1 MSNQGRPARPEAGK
15 VQGNRQQNAGSA
27 ASSGKKGGTR
37 TRSIAFSTVIMIIG
51 LFFSKGSSFLRNI
64 LVAHVFD
71 NTYRDAF
78 IAAFLIPDFFF
89 ALLVGGS
96 IQSAITP
103 TLSRAIEQKTLKK
116 TWKGVSVFVTLMS
129 IVLLVAILFGEIF
142 SGALYNLFYQGKN
155 PDVVR
160 LAGNMARTLYPQIFF
175 MMLAA
180 LCIGVLNAY
189 KKFGSTAFGP
199 TIYNIGVLIAIFFLG
214 ASNPSHLYMTGV
226 GIMAA
231 AMVFFIFQLYMGRRE
246 VVHYKPSVDT
256 HDPEFRRLFK
266 LAVPILISA
275 SIVQINMLLLNSFA
289 SRFDEG
295 SIYALNNA
303 STLWQLPY
311 GIFAVGIGNV
321 MLPSLAALYSTKKY
335 KDAGDLLGRS
345 IKNALFLAVPCA
357 GIFLILR
364 FDLVKAVYQWSSSY
378 TDENAEMAAMFL
390 IGYCASIILQSVIFI
405 LNQAYYAIE
414 NTRFPLFAGVVSM
427 IVNFGLCYLFVSVG
441 MGPMSITIAY
451 SISCAVRLALL
462 VVVYN
467 RNKRLAPKNIRLF
480 LVKSAVC
487 LLVMMAGLYLIGL
500 VPFSPSR
507 KLFHLVW
514 FGVQSLFGFVLY
526 FATAFLLH
534 MEELQA
540 AYDKYIARFFRKKK
554 PSSGPVR

>member
-1 MSNQGRPARPEAGK
+1 MSDNGNSQNVKAPQKGAG
-15 VQGNRQQNAGSA
+15 N
-27 ASSGKKGGTR
+27 TR

-64 LVAHVFD
+64 LVGHVFD

-103 TLSRAIEQKTLKK
+103 TLSRAIEQKKLKK
-116 TWKGVSVFVTLMS
+116 TWKGVSVFITWMS
-129 IVLLVAILFGEIF
+129 IILAAAILFGEIF
-142 SGALYNLFYQGKN
+142 SNVLYDFFYQGKN
-155 PDVVR
+155 PEMVR

-199 TIYNIGVLIAIFFLG
+199 TIYNIGVLVAIVLFG
-214 ASNPSHLYMTGV
+214 ASKPEKLYFTGV
-226 GIMAA
+226 GIMVA
-231 AMVFFIFQLYMGRRE
+231 AMIFFLFQLYMGRRE
-246 VVHYKPSVDT
+246 VIHYRPSLDT

-275 SIVQINMLLLNSFA
+275 SIVQINILLLNSFA

-321 MLPSLAALYSTKKY
+321 MLPSLAGLFSAKKY
-335 KDAGDLLGRS
+335 KDASDLLSRS

-364 FDLVKAVYQWSSSY
+364 LDLVKAVYQWSSNY
-378 TDENAEMAAMFL
+378 TDENATMAATFL
-390 IGYCASIILQSVIFI
+390 IGYCASIVLQSVIFI
-405 LNQAYYAIE
+405 LNQAYYAVE
-414 NTRFPLFAGVVSM
+414 NTRFPLFAGIVSM
-427 IVNFGLCYLFVSVG
+427 VVNFGLCYLFVEMG

-451 SISCAVRLALL
+451 SISCLVRLVLLAL
-462 VVVYN
+462 VYN
-467 RNKRLAPKNIRLF
+467 RYKSLAPKNLKVF
-480 LVKSAVC
+480 LMKSMLC
-487 LLVMMAGLYLIGL
+487 LVVMMAGLYLIGF

-507 KLFHLVW
+507 KLFHLAW
-514 FGVQSLFGFVLY
+514 FCLKSLAGFVLY

-534 MEELQA
+534 MEELQT
-540 AYDKYIARFFRKKK
+540 AYDKYVARFFRKKK
-554 PSSGPVR
+554 TPAAPSGRA

>member
-1 MSNQGRPARPEAGK
+1 MSNTEGSKAVKPQSGNKPAK
-15 VQGNRQQNAGSA
+15 
-27 ASSGKKGGTR
+27 
-37 TRSIAFSTVIMIIG
+37 SIAFSTVIMIIG

-64 LVAHVFD
+64 LVAHFF
-71 NTYRDAF
+71 NGTYRDAF

-116 TWKGVSVFVTLMS
+116 TWKGVSVFVTWMS
-129 IVLLVAILFGEIF
+129 LILLGAIAFGEIF
-142 SGALYNLFYQGKN
+142 SNSLYKIFYQGDN
-155 PDVVR
+155 PEVVR
-160 LAGNMARTLYPQIFF
+160 LAGNMARSLYPQIFF

-199 TIYNIGVLIAIFFLG
+199 TIYNVGVLIAIGFLG
-214 ASNPSHLYMTGV
+214 ASNPSSLYMTGV

-231 AMVFFIFQLYMGRRE
+231 AMLFFIYQLYMGRRE
-246 VVHYKPSVDT
+246 VVHYKPSLDT
-256 HDPEFRRLFK
+256 KDPEFRKLFK

-275 SIVQINMLLLNSFA
+275 SIVQLNILLLNSFA

-321 MLPSLAALYSTKKY
+321 MLPSLATFFSAKKY
-335 KDAGDLLGRS
+335 KESSELLSSS
-345 IKNALFLAVPCA
+345 IKNALFLTIPCA

-364 FDLVKAVYQWSSSY
+364 FDLVKAVYQWGSSY
-378 TDENAEMAAMFL
+378 TDENAHLAAMFL
-390 IGYCASIILQSVIFI
+390 IGYCASIVIQSVIFI
-405 LNQAYYAIE
+405 LNQAFYAIE
-414 NTRFPLFAGVVSM
+414 NTKFPLFAGIVSM
-427 IVNFGLCYLFVSVG
+427 AVNFTLCYVFVETG

-462 VVVYN
+462 AMVYS
-467 RNKRLAPKNIRLF
+467 RNKRLAPKKLRLF
-480 LVKSAVC
+480 LVKSVIC
-487 LLVMMAGLYLIGL
+487 LLVMMAGLFLISYLP
-500 VPFSPSR
+500 VAPQR
-507 KLFHLVW
+507 KIFHLAW
-514 FGVQSLFGFVLY
+514 FCIQSFLGFGLY
-526 FATAFLLH
+526 FATAFLLR

-540 AYDKYIARFFRKKK
+540 AYNKYLSRFFRRRKAAPAKGK
-554 PSSGPVR
+554 

>member
-1 MSNQGRPARPEAGK
+1 MSETKGRPVKHEEGTSRGEVRAETRTS
-15 VQGNRQQNAGSA
+15 GN
-27 ASSGKKGGTR
+27 TR

-71 NTYRDAF
+71 TTYRDAF

-116 TWKGVSVFVTLMS
+116 TWKGVSVFGTWMS
-129 IVLLVAILFGEIF
+129 VILASVIRFGEIF
-142 SGALYNLFYQGKN
+142 SNQLYKIFYQGEN
-155 PDVVR
+155 PEVVR
-160 LAGNMARTLYPQIFF
+160 LAGNMARALYPQIFF

-199 TIYNIGVLIAIFFLG
+199 TIYNIGVLIAIIALG
-214 ASNPSHLYMTGV
+214 ASRPDSLYMTGV

-246 VVHYKPSVDT
+246 VIHYKPSLDT
-256 HDPEFRRLFK
+256 HNPEFRRLLK

-275 SIVQINMLLLNSFA
+275 SIVQINILLLNSFA

-321 MLPSLAALYSTKKY
+321 MLPSLAGYYSTKKY
-335 KDAGDLLGRS
+335 KDVSDLLSRS

-378 TDENAEMAAMFL
+378 TDENAKMAAMFL
-390 IGYCASIILQSVIFI
+390 IGYCASIVLQSVIFI

-414 NTRFPLFAGVVSM
+414 NTRFPLFAGIVSM
-427 IVNFGLCYLFVSVG
+427 IVNFGLCFLFVSIG

-451 SISCAVRLALL
+451 SISCAVRLVLL
-462 VVVYN
+462 AVVFN
-467 RNKRLAPKNIRLF
+467 RYKRMAPKNIRVF
-480 LVKSAVC
+480 IMKSAVC
-487 LLVMMAGLYLIGL
+487 LLVMMGGLYLLSL
-500 VPFSPSR
+500 VPFAPSR
-507 KLFHLVW
+507 KIFHLAW
-514 FGVQSLFGFVLY
+514 FCVQALAGFILY
-526 FATAFLLH
+526 FVTAFLLH
-534 MEELQA
+534 MEELQM
-540 AYDKYIARFFRKKK
+540 AYDRYLARFFRRKKA
-554 PSSGPVR
+554 PAGNTGR